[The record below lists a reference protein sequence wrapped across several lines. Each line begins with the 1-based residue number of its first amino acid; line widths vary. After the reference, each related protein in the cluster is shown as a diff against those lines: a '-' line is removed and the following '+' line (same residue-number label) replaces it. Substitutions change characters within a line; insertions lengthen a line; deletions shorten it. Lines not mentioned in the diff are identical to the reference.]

1 MPEVYSLPL
10 TIFVDSSI
18 VDVQLD
24 SKYSSECEKFEHAFF
39 CWITPEACYF
49 LCNKCQCNHHGVIWW
64 NCIGFLVFFGFSM
77 GYWSSV
83 AKPDLILPKSVLF
96 SYYHRSIRFQYSIL
110 QKKNYF
116 LNQCFASNSTLLLRN
131 LPKSTFIWSVCSCL
145 QTEYGSTV

>member
-1 MPEVYSLPL
+1 MNTFKLYSLHQSSILILRPEVYSLPL

-49 LCNKCQCNHHGVIWW
+49 LCNKCRCNHHGVIWW

-96 SYYHRSIRFQYSIL
+96 SYFHRSIRFQYSIL
-110 QKKNYF
+110 QKKF
-116 LNQCFASNSTLLLRN
+116 F
-131 LPKSTFIWSVCSCL
+131 FESVLCL
-145 QTEYGSTV
+145 